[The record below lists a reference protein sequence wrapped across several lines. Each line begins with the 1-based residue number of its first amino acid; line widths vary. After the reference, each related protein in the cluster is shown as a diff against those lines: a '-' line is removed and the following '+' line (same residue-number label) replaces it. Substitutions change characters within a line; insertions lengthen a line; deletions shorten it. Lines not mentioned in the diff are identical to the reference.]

1 MTATI
6 VTGAAGF
13 IGSSLCDRLLATG
26 QRVVGVDSFDPF
38 YDRRTKER
46 NLVEARSSSRF
57 CFVEADVRDASL
69 AERIRAV
76 APEVSMVVHLA
87 AKAGVRPSIECPRA
101 YVETNTG
108 GTAACLDLARA
119 LGVEHFVFGS
129 SSSVYGN
136 DTPAPFAEDAV
147 ALSPISPYAASKRAA
162 EILCANWAT
171 VYGLRC
177 VSLRFFT
184 VVGERQRP
192 DLALH
197 AFTRA
202 ILRGERIRVF
212 GDGSMRRDFTYIQD
226 IVDGIVASLAYVQ
239 TLPAGAHDVINLGGH
254 ASVTVLELIR
264 TIERASGC
272 RAQVEFA
279 PHPQG
284 DVNQTCADIGKARR
298 ALGFAP
304 RVQLDEAVERF
315 VGWFRATMQEA
326 V

>member
-1 MTATI
+1 MSVTV

-13 IGSSLCDRLLATG
+13 IGSSLCDRLLASE
-26 QRVVGVDSFDPF
+26 QRVVGVDSFDLF
-38 YDRRTKER
+38 YDRSIKER
-46 NLVEARSSSRF
+46 NLSGARSNSLFSF
-57 CFVEADVRDASL
+57 FEADVRDPQL
-69 AERIRAV
+69 GERIRAV
-76 APEVSMVVHLA
+76 APRVTMIVHLA
-87 AKAGVRPSIECPRA
+87 AKAGVRPSIESPRA
-101 YVETNTG
+101 YVETNVG
-108 GTAACLDLARA
+108 GTAACLELARA
-119 LGVEHFVFGS
+119 LGVEHFIFGS

-136 DTPAPFAEDAV
+136 DTPAPFAEDAL
-147 ALSPISPYAASKRAA
+147 ALNPISPYAASKRAA
-162 EILCANWAT
+162 ELLCGNWAT

-202 ILRGERIRVF
+202 ILRGEQIRVF

-226 IVDGIVASLAYVQ
+226 IVDGIIASLAYVK
-239 TLPAGAHDVINLGGH
+239 TLSAGAHDVINLGGH

-264 TIERASGC
+264 AIERASG
-272 RAQVEFA
+272 RKALLEFA

-284 DVNQTCADIGKARR
+284 DVNQTYADIAKAR
-298 ALGFAP
+298 AVLGFAP
-304 RVQLDEAVERF
+304 RVRLDEAAKRF
-315 VGWFRATMQEA
+315 VGWYRTTLQDA

>member
-1 MTATI
+1 MSAI
-6 VTGAAGF
+6 LVTGAAGF
-13 IGSSLCDRLLATG
+13 IGSSLCDRLLASG
-26 QRVVGVDSFDPF
+26 QQVVGVDSFDPF
-38 YDRRTKER
+38 YDRRSKER
-46 NLVEARSSSRF
+46 NLADARSSSRF
-57 CFVEADVRDASL
+57 SFIEADVRDPHI
-69 AERIRAV
+69 AERVRAV
-76 APEVSMVVHLA
+76 APQASMIVHLA
-87 AKAGVRPSIECPRA
+87 AKAGVRPSIESPRD
-101 YVETNTG
+101 YVETNVG
-108 GTAACLDLARA
+108 GTAACLELARA
-119 LGVEHFVFGS
+119 LGVQHFVFGS

-147 ALSPISPYAASKRAA
+147 ALSPISPYAASKRAG
-162 EILCANWAT
+162 ELLCANWAT

-202 ILRGERIRVF
+202 ILRGDQIRVF

-226 IVDGIVASLAYVQ
+226 IVDGIVASLEYVK
-239 TLPAGAHDVINLGGH
+239 TLPAGTHDVINLGGH

-264 TIERASGC
+264 AIERAAGR
-272 RAQVEFA
+272 RAQLEFA

-284 DVNQTCADIGKARR
+284 DVNQTYADITKARR
-298 ALGFAP
+298 VLGFAP
-304 RVQLDEAVERF
+304 RVQLDEAAARF
-315 VGWFRATMQEA
+315 VGWYRATTQGA